1 VYDAAGFVRAAD
13 DEQFP
18 VYRRELAGETEVGW
32 GDLLSRTRPADDD
45 EAWPLPTPSGP
56 REEDVF
62 RLPPKPDRPNPFGD
76 D

>member
-1 VYDAAGFVRAAD
+1 MYESAGFQRAAGD
-13 DEQFP
+13 DQFP
-18 VYRRELAGETEVGW
+18 VYRRELAGETEVAW
-32 GDLLSRTRPADDD
+32 DDLLSKTRPPD
-45 EAWPLPTPSGP
+45 EGDAWPLPAPKGP